1 MPDQD
6 IAITEQDGI
15 IRAVYRGRARYEA
28 VSTLLRDVVRVA
40 AEKQASRI
48 LFDLRAA
55 DYGHYHVE
63 AVQHAQESHALGLNA
78 GFRIAFLGS
87 PGEPMLRYIET
98 VSINRGYQ
106 VRAFTAESEAEGW
119 LRQP

>member
-1 MPDQD
+1 MSDD
-6 IAITEQDGI
+6 VSITERDGI
-15 IRAVYRGRARYEA
+15 IRVEYRGRARYEA
-28 VSTLLRDVVRVA
+28 VSALLRDVVRVA
-40 AEKQASRI
+40 AERKASRI
-48 LFDLRAA
+48 LFDISQA

-87 PGEPMLRYIET
+87 AGEPMLRYIET